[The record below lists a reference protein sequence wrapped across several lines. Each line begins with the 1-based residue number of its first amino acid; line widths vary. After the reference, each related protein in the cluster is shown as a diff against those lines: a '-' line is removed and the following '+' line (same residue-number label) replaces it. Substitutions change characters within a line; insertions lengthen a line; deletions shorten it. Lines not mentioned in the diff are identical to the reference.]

1 MTSAV
6 EAGPGRVSPTKG
18 QSRLRV
24 RDIPGLA
31 FLGLRGRPARTV
43 LSAAG
48 IALGVAT
55 VVGVLGI
62 SSSSRAQLITQIDA
76 LGTNLLTVSPGQ
88 SFSGQQVTLPKQ
100 APVMVRR
107 IGPVLGASAIGDVG
121 SNVNV
126 FRNDRISSANT
137 NAISVY
143 AAETT
148 LLATLQGHLAHG
160 SFLNAATAHSPA
172 VVLGASAASALGITT
187 VGGPPEIWLGDHCVT
202 VVGILDPVGLAP
214 ELDRSGL
221 VGFPF
226 AEQFLGADGS
236 PVEIYVRTDP
246 VSVAAVQSV
255 VAATADPAAPQNVS
269 ITNPSDALV
278 ARADASSAFQSL
290 FLALG
295 AVALVVGGVGIA
307 NTMVI
312 AVLERRNEIGLRRA
326 LGARR
331 IHVGTQFVAESTL
344 LATLGGAAGAVLG
357 AFITSVYAATRHWS
371 TEVPVGAL
379 LAAVAAALVVGAGA
393 GMYPAIRAARLTPSV
408 ALRVV

>member
-126 FRNDRISSANT
+126 FRHDRISSANT
-137 NAISVY
+137 NA
-143 AAETT
+143 
-148 LLATLQGHLAHG
+148 
-160 SFLNAATAHSPA
+160 
-172 VVLGASAASALGITT
+172 
-187 VGGPPEIWLGDHCVT
+187 
-202 VVGILDPVGLAP
+202 
-214 ELDRSGL
+214 
-221 VGFPF
+221 
-226 AEQFLGADGS
+226 
-236 PVEIYVRTDP
+236 
-246 VSVAAVQSV
+246 
-255 VAATADPAAPQNVS
+255 
-269 ITNPSDALV
+269 
-278 ARADASSAFQSL
+278 
-290 FLALG
+290 
-295 AVALVVGGVGIA
+295 
-307 NTMVI
+307 
-312 AVLERRNEIGLRRA
+312 LR
-326 LGARR
+326 
-331 IHVGTQFVAESTL
+331 
-344 LATLGGAAGAVLG
+344 
-357 AFITSVYAATRHWS
+357 
-371 TEVPVGAL
+371 
-379 LAAVAAALVVGAGA
+379 
-393 GMYPAIRAARLTPSV
+393 
-408 ALRVV
+408 